1 MVPSDYWECVWND
14 GVIAFGSQWQ
24 CEGIYWYSSIIDP
37 LRVAS
42 GSLICSSSTLPAPHT
57 PLADLIAS
65 ATPLLPGPR
74 AKLIE
79 TSETIARAHADA
91 AAQGDTAA
99 PPAEDEVNLHFVAF
113 VKSSQGNLWEL
124 DGRRKGPLNRGKLID
139 EDDVLSP
146 TALGLGVRRFL
157 KREEEGGGGGDL
169 RFSLLALASALD

>member
-1 MVPSDYWECVWND
+1 MVSSDDWKCVWDD
-14 GVIAFGSQWQ
+14 GFIALGSQWQ
-24 CEGIYWYSSIIDP
+24 CEGIYWYSSTIDR

-42 GSLICSSSTLPAPHT
+42 RALTCSSYTTSAPNT

-65 ATPLLPGPR
+65 ATTLLPGPR

-79 TSETIARAHADA
+79 TSETIARAHANA

-124 DGRRKGPLNRGKLID
+124 DGGRKGPLNRGKLRDD
-139 EDDVLSP
+139 EDVLST

-157 KREEEGGGGGDL
+157 RREEEGGGGGDL
-169 RFSLLALASALD
+169 RFSLLALAPALD

>member
-1 MVPSDYWECVWND
+1 MWND
-14 GVIAFGSQWQ
+14 GFIAFGCQWE
-24 CEGIYWYSSIIDP
+24 CEGVYWYSSTIDP
-37 LRVAS
+37 LRIAPRA
-42 GSLICSSSTLPAPHT
+42 LTCSSFTTPAQNT
-57 PLADLIAS
+57 PLADLIAT

-79 TSETIARAHADA
+79 TSETISRAHAAA

-113 VKSSQGNLWEL
+113 IKSSQGNLWEL
-124 DGRRKGPLNRGKLID
+124 DGRRKGPLNRGKLKDD
-139 EDDVLSP
+139 EDVLSP

-169 RFSLLALASALD
+169 RFSMLALAPALD